1 MAILAILVRHAK
13 PRDSDGALS
22 ESGIMMQ
29 KKVSSYLKKEFEITP
44 NEIWTSPILRAKQTA
59 DLIGEEFGLTPQEEL
74 VLGELDMFDEFEV
87 TQKLAVLPDESTV
100 IIVTHAP
107 QIMRLST
114 YWTGAQFFTG
124 TPATSCAIFYEFPEK
139 VVPGTGH
146 FVRLVTY
153 SDTT

>member
-87 TQKLAVLPDESTV
+87 TQKIATLPDESTV

-114 YWTGAQFFTG
+114 HWAGHQVFAG
-124 TPATSCAIFYEFPEK
+124 TPPTSAALFYEFPEK
-139 VVPGTGH
+139 VVPGTGR
-146 FVRLVTY
+146 FVRLVSY